1 MSKHIKRHKKR
12 AAASVPPASGT
23 DIHNVSDV
31 AQKKHHKSKKCDA
44 PNCFWGCARAFVQL
58 IVFLLILTFA
68 WIILHR
74 NGIADTHSAAFL
86 CAIVASLRFCKE

>member
-31 AQKKHHKSKKCDA
+31 AQKSITR
-44 PNCFWGCARAFVQL
+44 ARSVMRLTAFGV
-58 IVFLLILTFA
+58 
-68 WIILHR
+68 
-74 NGIADTHSAAFL
+74 AAERL
-86 CAIVASLRFCKE
+86 CN